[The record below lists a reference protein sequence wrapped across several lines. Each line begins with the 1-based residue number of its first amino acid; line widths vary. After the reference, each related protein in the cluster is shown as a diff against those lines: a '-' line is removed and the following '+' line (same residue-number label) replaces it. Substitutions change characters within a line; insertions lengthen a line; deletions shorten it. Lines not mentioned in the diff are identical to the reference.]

1 MIHGV
6 GIDVVHVPDFEE
18 QLRDP
23 ASTMLQGT
31 FTPGEL
37 AYCNGKS
44 PKGRVWSLAARFAA
58 KEAFIKAWSA
68 AIFGKPPVM
77 GQVDLRHI
85 EVIRDTW
92 GRPGIA
98 TWGPV
103 QAAFSQLGPVSTSL
117 SISHDGP
124 VATAIV
130 SLSGLSTRISS

>member
-6 GIDVVHVPDFEE
+6 GIDVVHVPDFEQ
-18 QLRDP
+18 QLADP

-44 PKGRVWSLAARFAA
+44 PRGRVWSLAARFAA

-98 TWGPV
+98 TWGPYKLH
-103 QAAFSQLGPVSTSL
+103 S
-117 SISHDGP
+117 
-124 VATAIV
+124 
-130 SLSGLSTRISS
+130 RSSVPSVPRSPFPMTDRWPRPS